1 MNQKVMART
10 RENPRRKALT
20 RQKRVDKLLKALS
33 LRTFDMKHELKISQS
48 LRQTS
53 AYWLLGLGLLAGQNV
68 GAVDF
73 GPFTLTGFAKAEVSR
88 ASNQCADCQLNLGES
103 RHRPWADALAEGK
116 EYGSKGGKIT
126 LFQPYLATKDFDLG
140 QGFKL
145 KGLLSQRWR
154 DGKEDI
160 PGIWYEKNATLSHE
174 DYGSIQ
180 VGAFPTRSWS
190 VADYPYGT
198 NVGIADSWASSGAG
212 YGLLQRAV
220 RVGLP
225 LMDVANGDFHM
236 ELTYDAGDSKYKV
249 RKPEF
254 FELYAKYVKGPL
266 TLDAIAQTGTN
277 GQAVSWGHA
286 PFVAATTTEPFVG
299 QDGNPLLVDGNK
311 QSIVMLMARYQLNAK
326 TDLYG
331 GIRHNRW
338 SGTKA
343 VVTGYVAPN
352 ALWNDMFNVDGVDA
366 ATNKA
371 YSASSTDISLG
382 AVYKIAP
389 KWNVNA
395 GMVYLGKASTKNPV
409 ERGQSNT
416 MLLNTFGVGYE
427 IQPGFSVY
435 GFAGIV
441 NFGKKGLAPLSMPGH
456 AAFTGVDSRVAKS
469 GNWMGAGLVYTF

>member
-1 MNQKVMART
+1 MTKHTST
-10 RENPRRKALT
+10 RGQSP
-20 RQKRVDKLLKALS
+20 KRS
-33 LRTFDMKHELKISQS
+33 H
-48 LRQTS
+48 
-53 AYWLLGLGLLAGQNV
+53 WLLAMGLLLSPTAW
-68 GAVDF
+68 AVDF

-88 ASNQCADCQLNLGES
+88 ASNQCTDCQDKPGEG

-116 EYGSKGGKIT
+116 PFGTANSDVT
-126 LFQPYLATKDFDLG
+126 LFQPYLGTRAFDLG

-160 PGIWYEKNATLSHE
+160 KGIWYEKNATLLHE
-174 DYGSIQ
+174 DYGSLQI
-180 VGAFPTRSWS
+180 GAFPTRGWS

-225 LMDVANGDFHM
+225 LMDVASGDLHV
-236 ELTYDAGDSKYKV
+236 ELTYDAGDSDYKV
-249 RKPEF
+249 NKPAF
-254 FELYAKYVKGPL
+254 YELYAKYVKGPL
-266 TLDAIAQTGTN
+266 TLDAIAQTGIN

-286 PFVAATTTEPFVG
+286 PFVATTTQEPFVDSNG
-299 QDGNPLLVDGNK
+299 KPLLVDGNK
-311 QSIVMLMARYQLNAK
+311 QSIFMLMARYQLNAK

-343 VVTGYVAPN
+343 VITGYVHPN
-352 ALWNDMFNVDGVDA
+352 ALWNDMFNVDGVGA
-366 ATNKA
+366 SNKA

-382 AVYKIAP
+382 AVYRFAP
-389 KWNVNA
+389 KWNVNT

-416 MLLNTFGVGYE
+416 MMLNTVGVGYE
-427 IQPGFSVY
+427 VRPGLAVY
-435 GFAGIV
+435 GFGGVV

-469 GNWMGAGLVYTF
+469 GNWLGAGLVYTF